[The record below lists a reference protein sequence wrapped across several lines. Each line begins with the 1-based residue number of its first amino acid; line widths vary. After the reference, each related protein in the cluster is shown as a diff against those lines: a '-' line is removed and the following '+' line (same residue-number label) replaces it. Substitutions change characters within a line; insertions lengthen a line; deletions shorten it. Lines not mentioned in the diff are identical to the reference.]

1 MNAAHRARDRAHLS
15 GAGAIPARVSRP
27 ILDRARR
34 RWMTGLFVAACLL
47 PIAAA
52 ANGPERKTAKTADAT
67 IVYHAEGR
75 GPLVM
80 VIASTGRGTE
90 EFGALAARLAA
101 RGYRVLRPEPRG
113 IGGSVGAMDAVSF
126 HDFARD
132 FAAVIQQEG
141 GTPTVVAGHAYGNWI
156 ARVMA
161 TDFPELTRGVVLLA
175 AGARTWPKE
184 LSDAITMINDP
195 ASTEAQRLAGLRL
208 GFFAE
213 GNDPRPWLDGWHEDV
228 TRSQRAAR
236 QRTRQADWWAA
247 GRAPMLDLQAGDD
260 PFRPAASRNELK
272 DEFPQRVTVQVIEGA
287 SHALPAEKPLA
298 TADAIADWAD
308 RLPR

>member
-1 MNAAHRARDRAHLS
+1 MNANPSTHDCMHRHDHAAPPLR
-15 GAGAIPARVSRP
+15 
-27 ILDRARR
+27 DRARR
-34 RWMTGLFVAACLL
+34 RVAQGLVAAACLL
-47 PIAAA
+47 PFAVAAS
-52 ANGPERKTAKTADAT
+52 GPERKTVQAPGAT
-67 IVYHAEGR
+67 IVYHAQGS

-90 EFGALAARLAA
+90 EFGLLAERLAA

-113 IGGSVGAMDAVSF
+113 IGGSVGAMDGISF
-126 HDFARD
+126 HDFAKD
-132 FAAVIQQEG
+132 FAAVIEQEG
-141 GTPTVVAGHAYGNWI
+141 GTPAIVAGHAYGNWI
-156 ARVMA
+156 ARVIA
-161 TDFPELTRGVVLLA
+161 TDFPALTRGVVLLA

-195 ASTEAQRLAGLRL
+195 ASTQAQRLAGLRL

-213 GNDPRPWLDGWHEDV
+213 GNDPRPWLDGWHQDV

-247 GRAPMLDLQAGDD
+247 GRAPMLDLMAGAD
-260 PFRPAASRNELK
+260 PFRPANSRNELK
-272 DEFPQRVTVQVIEGA
+272 DEFPDRVTVQVIEGA

-298 TADAIADWAD
+298 TADAVADWAD

>member
-1 MNAAHRARDRAHLS
+1 M
-15 GAGAIPARVSRP
+15 
-27 ILDRARR
+27 
-34 RWMTGLFVAACLL
+34 VAA
-47 PIAAA
+47 AQ
-52 ANGPERKTAKTADAT
+52 GPQRKTVKTADAT
-67 IVYHAEGR
+67 IAYHAEGS
-75 GPLVM
+75 GPLFM

-90 EFGALAARLAA
+90 EFGALAARLVA

-113 IGGSVGAMDAVSF
+113 IGGSVGPMEAVSF

-132 FAAVIQQEG
+132 FAAVIEQEG

-156 ARVMA
+156 ARVIA
-161 TDFPELTRGVVLLA
+161 TDFPALTRGVVLLA
-175 AGARTWPKE
+175 AGARTWPQA
-184 LSDAITMINDP
+184 LSDAITTINDP

-213 GNDPRPWLDGWHEDV
+213 GNDPRPWLDGWYQDV

-247 GRAPMLDLQAGDD
+247 GRAPMLDLQAAAD
-260 PFRPAASRNELK
+260 PFRPASSRNELK
-272 DEFPQRVTVQVIEGA
+272 DEFPDRVTVRVVEGA
-287 SHALPAEKPLA
+287 SHALPAEQPGA
-298 TADAIADWAD
+298 TADAMADWAD